1 MHPNIIFV
9 LLDGARFDRLEQS
22 KEFTE
27 LSSYGTLLNN
37 VTTAI
42 PYTFGSFNV
51 ILTGKYGKENGVDG
65 FYKVFK
71 LKNEVPFLPEILQ
84 KNGYFTARGLISDGI
99 LSPRGFDIRREF
111 NEFTEDLNQR
121 HPELIEEIYKKS
133 ADRPFFL
140 FLQFTRIHTVTVTNV
155 LKKFEWDDKK
165 YYKNKESNLKTYDET
180 FKEAGEYAK
189 KIKQTVDK
197 LGISDNTIIIFFSD
211 HGTGVGERFGERNY
225 GSFTFE
231 ETIRLNEFSDA
242 HIKQLQIAYR
252 PLRGKR
258 LSMDQIKKLEGMIK
272 KMSVSQMKTVA
283 HADIPFLASM
293 TKTHL
298 VLHKGMKWSDFKR
311 PLDMSYE
318 PEKIDEAISPD
329 KVKAYTRSSDHFGAR
344 IYVAQQMRDKDM
356 ESIYQGLEL
365 LHRKYGS
372 FVGNVAIQT
381 RDKIEKLLYGK
392 IVGKWGT
399 KLGDDVIRNL

>member
-1 MHPNIIFV
+1 MTI
-9 LLDGARFDRLEQS
+9 
-22 KEFTE
+22 
-27 LSSYGTLLNN
+27 
-37 VTTAI
+37 
-42 PYTFGSFNV
+42 YTKTMREALQE
-51 ILTGKYGKENGVDG
+51 IDEAGK
-65 FYKVFK
+65 
-71 LKNEVPFLPEILQ
+71 
-84 KNGYFTARGLISDGI
+84 
-99 LSPRGFDIRREF
+99 SPRQLKDPK
-111 NEFTEDLNQR
+111 TE
-121 HPELIEEIYKKS
+121 YMVSK
-133 ADRPFFL
+133 
-140 FLQFTRIHTVTVTNV
+140 
-155 LKKFEWDDKK
+155 DDKTIVIDK
-165 YYKNKESNLKTYDET
+165 KDWPTYK
-180 FKEAGEYAK
+180 AK
-189 KIKQTVDK
+189 GWGLAEEVELDDKIID
-197 LGISDNTIIIFFSD
+197 L
-211 HGTGVGERFGERNY
+211 
-225 GSFTFE
+225 FE

-272 KMSVSQMKTVA
+272 KMSISQMKTVA

-311 PLDMSYE
+311 PLDMEYK
-318 PEKIDEAISPD
+318 PEELDEAISPD
-329 KVKAYTRSSDHFGAR
+329 KVKAYTRSNDHFGAR

-399 KLGDDVIRNL
+399 KAGDKIIKEL

>member
-1 MHPNIIFV
+1 MTIYTKTMREA
-9 LLDGARFDRLEQS
+9 LLEIDEAGKLPRQFKDPKTEYMVS
-22 KEFTE
+22 K
-27 LSSYGTLLNN
+27 GD
-37 VTTAI
+37 TTI
-42 PYTFGSFNV
+42 V
-51 ILTGKYGKENGVDG
+51 IDKKDWPT
-65 FYKVFK
+65 YKAKGWALAEEVK
-71 LKNEVPFLPEILQ
+71 L
-84 KNGYFTARGLISDGI
+84 
-99 LSPRGFDIRREF
+99 
-111 NEFTEDLNQR
+111 
-121 HPELIEEIYKKS
+121 
-133 ADRPFFL
+133 
-140 FLQFTRIHTVTVTNV
+140 
-155 LKKFEWDDKK
+155 DDK
-165 YYKNKESNLKTYDET
+165 
-180 FKEAGEYAK
+180 
-189 KIKQTVDK
+189 
-197 LGISDNTIIIFFSD
+197 IID
-211 HGTGVGERFGERNY
+211 L
-225 GSFTFE
+225 FE

-318 PEKIDEAISPD
+318 PEKLDEAISPD
-329 KVKAYTRSSDHFGAR
+329 KVKAYTRSNDHFGAR
-344 IYVAQQMRDKDM
+344 IYIAQQMRDRDM

-365 LHRKYGS
+365 MHRKYGS
-372 FVGNVAIQT
+372 SVGNAAVQT

-399 KLGDDVIRNL
+399 KAGDKIIKEL

>member
-1 MHPNIIFV
+1 MTIYTKTMREALAEIDEAGKLPRQ
-9 LLDGARFDRLEQS
+9 LKDP
-22 KEFTE
+22 KTE
-27 LSSYGTLLNN
+27 LMISKGD
-37 VTTAI
+37 TTI
-42 PYTFGSFNV
+42 V
-51 ILTGKYGKENGVDG
+51 I
-65 FYKVFK
+65 
-71 LKNEVPFLPEILQ
+71 
-84 KNGYFTARGLISDGI
+84 
-99 LSPRGFDIRREF
+99 
-111 NEFTEDLNQR
+111 
-121 HPELIEEIYKKS
+121 
-133 ADRPFFL
+133 
-140 FLQFTRIHTVTVTNV
+140 
-155 LKKFEWDDKK
+155 DKK
-165 YYKNKESNLKTYDET
+165 DWSTYKSKGWQLAEEVELD
-180 FKEAGEYAK
+180 
-189 KIKQTVDK
+189 D
-197 LGISDNTIIIFFSD
+197 TIID
-211 HGTGVGERFGERNY
+211 L
-225 GSFTFE
+225 FE

-272 KMSVSQMKTVA
+272 KMSVSQMKAVA

-311 PLDMSYE
+311 PLDMEYK

-329 KVKAYTRSSDHFGAR
+329 KVKAYTRSNDHFGAR

-399 KLGDDVIRNL
+399 KAGDKIIKEL

>member
-1 MHPNIIFV
+1 MYRKTMRAALEEARQYKDPKSEYMVSKDGKTIVIDKKDWPTYQAKGWQLAEEVKPDDKIIDLF
-9 LLDGARFDRLEQS
+9 E
-22 KEFTE
+22 KT
-27 LSSYGTLLNN
+27 
-37 VTTAI
+37 I
-42 PYTFGSFNV
+42 
-51 ILTGKYGKENGVDG
+51 
-65 FYKVFK
+65 K
-71 LKNEVPFLPEILQ
+71 L
-84 KNGYFTARGLISDGI
+84 
-99 LSPRGFDIRREF
+99 
-111 NEFTEDLNQR
+111 NEFT
-121 HPELIEEIYKKS
+121 
-133 ADRPFFL
+133 
-140 FLQFTRIHTVTVTNV
+140 
-155 LKKFEWDDKK
+155 
-165 YYKNKESNLKTYDET
+165 
-180 FKEAGEYAK
+180 
-189 KIKQTVDK
+189 
-197 LGISDNTIIIFFSD
+197 
-211 HGTGVGERFGERNY
+211 
-225 GSFTFE
+225 
-231 ETIRLNEFSDA
+231 DA

-258 LSMDQIKKLEGMIK
+258 LSKDQIKKLEGMIK

-311 PLDMSYE
+311 PLDMEYK
-318 PEKIDEAISPD
+318 PEELDEAISPD
-329 KVKAYTRSSDHFGAR
+329 KVKAYTRSNDHFGAR

-399 KLGDDVIRNL
+399 KAGDKIIKEL